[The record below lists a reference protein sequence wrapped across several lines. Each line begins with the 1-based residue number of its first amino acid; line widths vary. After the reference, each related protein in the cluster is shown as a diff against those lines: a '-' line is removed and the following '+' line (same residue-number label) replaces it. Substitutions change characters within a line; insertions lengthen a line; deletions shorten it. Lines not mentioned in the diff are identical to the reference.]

1 MPVVHLPCEIVSMLL
16 LLLLLL
22 LPSFG
27 LVGAGSMLAC
37 LLCPVLSSADVDVD
51 VDVDVDDASGVLSSD
66 GFARLRP

>member
-51 VDVDVDDASGVLSSD
+51 VDDASGVLSSD